1 MVKLLPVPPEA
12 VPQVWKILEP
22 EIKSIADRSHG
33 RLTVESIRE
42 EVSVAVN
49 GGYRKLAWVAVDED
63 GALMAIAIGGV
74 ETYPE
79 SKIFHIYGLSGRDRA
94 KWLPLRTQLEE
105 WARSQGCTH
114 SVFWA
119 RKGYARDLPD
129 YRLEHVELVKD
140 LRP

>member
-1 MVKLLPVPPEA
+1 MVKLLPVPPDA
-12 VPQVWKILEP
+12 VPQVWQILEP

-42 EVSVAVN
+42 EVSVPIQ
-49 GGYRKLAWVAVDED
+49 GGYRKFAWVAVDEN
-63 GALMAIAIGGV
+63 GALMAIAIGGI
-74 ETYPE
+74 EEFPG
-79 SKIFHIYGLSGRDRA
+79 SKMLRIYGLSGRDRQ
-94 KWLPLRTQLEE
+94 KWLPLRTEIE
-105 WARSQGCTH
+105 AWAVSQGCTKA
-114 SVFWA
+114 VFLA